1 MLSWSKISAARASA
15 APGPAR
21 CREIYQRYAAVL
33 YRQALLNSDDTARPR
48 PAVGD
53 ALVNERALA
62 VMTGSIRGAQPPGT
76 PEHRREHAG
85 VMGTRRVRVRFR
97 RPLRQPVYAGGAARW
112 AFHAAIPG
120 LGPAGQ
126 ILAGEHLQRVVQ
138 GQGVRAGCGP
148 VSAAAPDR
156 EHLVGA

>member
-112 AFHAAIPG
+112 AFHAAIQR
-120 LGPAGQ
+120 LGAGTAADVNASGFGVCRDFAHLAISFCRALNIPARPR
-126 ILAGEHLQRVVQ
+126 IAG
-138 GQGVRAGCGP
+138 
-148 VSAAAPDR
+148 
-156 EHLVGA
+156 